1 MEKQQHSAI
10 ATLICLEFNNNNR
23 AGAVTPAES
32 EKDMLQLTEIF
43 DLLGRKEFVIITEKE
58 NKLYYGECE
67 KCPIDIWRNAHIKEM
82 KFNNKKEIYII
93 DVRYM

>member
-1 MEKQQHSAI
+1 M
-10 ATLICLEFNNNNR
+10 LICLEFNNNNR
-23 AGAVTPAES
+23 ATAVTVAES

-58 NKLYYGECE
+58 NKLYYGECG

>member
-1 MEKQQHSAI
+1 MNLIKI
-10 ATLICLEFNNNNR
+10 FKLIRATS
-23 AGAVTPAES
+23 VTVAES

-58 NKLYYGECE
+58 NKLYYGECG

-82 KFNNKKEIYII
+82 KFNNKNARIGQIQSHRGI
-93 DVRYM
+93 L